1 MIVNSARQSAVIT
14 EANHHKPSETSSVL
28 HNLPKVEL
36 HRHLEG
42 SLRIETLLSI
52 ALEYDITLPSVTAE
66 TLRPYVQLMPDEP
79 RSMQQFLS
87 KFAILRQFYR
97 SEAIIKRVTR
107 EVIADAAADNIRYME
122 LRFTPKALNNI
133 VNRDYKEVIN
143 WVCEAAREAASANNI
158 KVGLIVAM
166 NRHESLD
173 IALNAFEAALA
184 LREQGIV
191 GVDLAGQ
198 EANYPVSLFRSLFER
213 AQAEGLG
220 ITIHAGEWAGPESVR
235 SAVEVGATRIGHGIR
250 TIEDPELV
258 QLLVERGIVLE
269 VCPSSNVDSGA
280 VLSLKDHPLEKLY
293 TAGVRTTLNT
303 DDPLISGIT
312 LSDEF
317 ARVMAQTA
325 LTLND
330 LKRMQILGARAAFLP
345 SSERTALA
353 VQFENWFF
361 PPATQPLKPHDFAQ
375 T

>member
-1 MIVNSARQSAVIT
+1 MT
-14 EANHHKPSETSSVL
+14 TETSRQQPTETTQAL
-28 HNLPKVEL
+28 RNLPKVEL

-52 ALEYDITLPSVTAE
+52 AMEYDITLPSVTAE

-107 EVIADAAADNIRYME
+107 EVIADAAEDNIRYME

-133 VNRDYKEVIN
+133 VNRDYQEVIS
-143 WVCEAAREAASANNI
+143 WVCEAAKEAAEANNI

-184 LREQGIV
+184 LRGQGIV

-198 EANYPVSLFRSLFER
+198 EANYPVSLFRVLFER
-213 AQAEGLG
+213 ARAEGLG
-220 ITIHAGEWAGPESVR
+220 ITIHAGEWAGPDSVR
-235 SAVEVGATRIGHGIR
+235 SAVEIGATRIGHGIR
-250 TIEDPELV
+250 TIEDPDLV
-258 QLLVERGIVLE
+258 QMLVEKGIVLE

-280 VLSLKDHPLEKLY
+280 VASLKEHPLEKLY
-293 TAGVRTTLNT
+293 TAGVRTTINT

-317 ARVMAQTA
+317 ARVLNATS

-330 LKRMQILGARAAFLP
+330 LKRMQILASRAAFLP

-353 VQFENWFF
+353 AQFEAWFF
-361 PPATQPLKPHDFAQ
+361 PPPTRPLRPQDFAQ
-375 T
+375 A

>member
-1 MIVNSARQSAVIT
+1 MLSISARQNTVT
-14 EANHHKPSETSSVL
+14 TETSRQQPTETTQAL
-28 HNLPKVEL
+28 RNLPKVEL

-52 ALEYDITLPSVTAE
+52 AMEYDITLPSVTAE

-107 EVIADAAADNIRYME
+107 EVIADAAEDNIRYME

-133 VNRDYKEVIN
+133 VNRDYQEVIS
-143 WVCEAAREAASANNI
+143 WVCEAAKEAAEANNI

-184 LREQGIV
+184 LRGQGIV

-198 EANYPVSLFRSLFER
+198 EANYPVSLFRVLFER
-213 AQAEGLG
+213 ARAEGLG
-220 ITIHAGEWAGPESVR
+220 ITIHAGEWAGPDSVR
-235 SAVEVGATRIGHGIR
+235 SAVEIGATRIGHGIR
-250 TIEDPELV
+250 TIEDPDLV
-258 QLLVERGIVLE
+258 QMLVEKGIVLE

-280 VLSLKDHPLEKLY
+280 VASLKEHPLEKLY
-293 TAGVRTTLNT
+293 TAGVRTTINT

-317 ARVMAQTA
+317 ARVLNATS

-330 LKRMQILGARAAFLP
+330 LKRMQILASRAAFLP

-353 VQFENWFF
+353 AQFEAWFF
-361 PPATQPLKPHDFAQ
+361 PPPTRPLHPQDFAQ
-375 T
+375 A